1 MTENDRNIIVSV
13 WNDMVLRNRLE
24 HDPYSLTSQQLIAL
38 KSNDEINQK
47 IALSSLEQSLDELAM
62 SVNSGLSKSVSK
74 SATEFKGA

>member
-1 MTENDRNIIVSV
+1 LKRAVCIIMTENDRNIIASV

-47 IALSSLEQSLDELAM
+47 IALSSLELSLDEPSMNVTA
-62 SVNSGLSKSVSK
+62 GVSK
-74 SATEFKGA
+74 

>member
-1 MTENDRNIIVSV
+1 MTENDRNIIASV

-47 IALSSLEQSLDELAM
+47 IALSSLELSLDEPAM
-62 SVNSGLSKSVSK
+62 NVTAGVSK
-74 SATEFKGA
+74 

>member
-24 HDPYSLTSQQLIAL
+24 NDPYSLTSQQLLAL

-47 IALSSLEQSLDELAM
+47 IALSSLERSLDELAM
-62 SVNSGLSKSVSK
+62 NVTAGLSK
-74 SATEFKGA
+74 

>member
-47 IALSSLEQSLDELAM
+47 IALSSLELSLDEPAM
-62 SVNSGLSKSVSK
+62 NVTTGLSK
-74 SATEFKGA
+74 

>member
-1 MTENDRNIIVSV
+1 MKRAVYIIMTENDRNIIVSV

-47 IALSSLEQSLDELAM
+47 IALSSLELSLDEPAM
-62 SVNSGLSKSVSK
+62 NITAGLSK
-74 SATEFKGA
+74 

>member
-1 MTENDRNIIVSV
+1 MKPAVNVIMTENDRNIIVSV

-62 SVNSGLSKSVSK
+62 SVNSGLSK
-74 SATEFKGA
+74 

>member
-1 MTENDRNIIVSV
+1 MKRAVCIIMTENDRNIIASV

-47 IALSSLEQSLDELAM
+47 IALSSLEVSLDEPAM
-62 SVNSGLSKSVSK
+62 NVTVGLSK
-74 SATEFKGA
+74 

>member
-47 IALSSLEQSLDELAM
+47 IAFSSLELSLDEPTMNVTA
-62 SVNSGLSKSVSK
+62 GLSK
-74 SATEFKGA
+74 

>member
-47 IALSSLEQSLDELAM
+47 IALSSLELSLDEPTMNVTA
-62 SVNSGLSKSVSK
+62 GLSK
-74 SATEFKGA
+74 

>member
-13 WNDMVLRNRLE
+13 WNDMVLRNSLE

-47 IALSSLEQSLDELAM
+47 IALSSLELSLDEPTMNVTA
-62 SVNSGLSKSVSK
+62 GLSK
-74 SATEFKGA
+74 

>member
-13 WNDMVLRNRLE
+13 WNDMVLRNRLQ

-47 IALSSLEQSLDELAM
+47 IALSSLELSIDEPAM
-62 SVNSGLSKSVSK
+62 NVTAGLSK
-74 SATEFKGA
+74 

>member
-1 MTENDRNIIVSV
+1 MTENDRNIIASV

-47 IALSSLEQSLDELAM
+47 IALSSLELSLDELAM
-62 SVNSGLSKSVSK
+62 NVTAGLSK
-74 SATEFKGA
+74 

>member
-62 SVNSGLSKSVSK
+62 SVNSELSK
-74 SATEFKGA
+74 

>member
-1 MTENDRNIIVSV
+1 MKRAVCIIMTENDRNIIASV

-47 IALSSLEQSLDELAM
+47 IALSSLELSLDEPAM
-62 SVNSGLSKSVSK
+62 NVTAGVSK
-74 SATEFKGA
+74 

>member
-47 IALSSLEQSLDELAM
+47 MALSSFELSLDEQSMNVTA
-62 SVNSGLSKSVSK
+62 GLSK
-74 SATEFKGA
+74 